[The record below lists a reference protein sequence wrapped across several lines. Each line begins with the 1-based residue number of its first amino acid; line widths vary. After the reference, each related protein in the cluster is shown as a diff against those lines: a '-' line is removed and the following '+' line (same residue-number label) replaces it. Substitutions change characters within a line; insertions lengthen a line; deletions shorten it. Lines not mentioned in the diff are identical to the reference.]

1 MDILISYLLIINALA
16 LILML
21 SDKLKAIKKAWRIPE
36 ATLIGVAAIGGS
48 LGALSGML
56 LFRHKTRHPKFFL
69 GIPAMLVL
77 HIVLLA
83 WLLLKIA

>member
-1 MDILISYLLIINALA
+1 
-16 LILML
+16 
-21 SDKLKAIKKAWRIPE
+21 
-36 ATLIGVAAIGGS
+36 
-48 LGALSGML
+48 ML